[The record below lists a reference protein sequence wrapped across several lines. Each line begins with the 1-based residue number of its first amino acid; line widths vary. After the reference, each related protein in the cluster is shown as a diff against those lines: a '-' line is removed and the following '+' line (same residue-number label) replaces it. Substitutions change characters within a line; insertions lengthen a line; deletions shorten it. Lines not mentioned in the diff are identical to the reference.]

1 VSVAVSRPTAA
12 RGPDPT
18 VVRWGI
24 YEAVALG
31 LATYARTAF
40 RVRALGRPYPLE
52 PGTLIVS
59 SHRSD
64 ADVPLFVAGFY
75 RHAHGRLRRNGR
87 VHFAVRD
94 DLFIPGFFAGYP
106 PRLPLA
112 ARRLLFPIGIGGVF
126 GRAVPCLPIRSA
138 KRMRLVELL
147 EDHRE
152 EPLDELL
159 PPALREPFVLRAA
172 ELGQPEPQRAS
183 DVLQG
188 SYADLLWHVVDDV
201 DVTGASAEE
210 SWRRRGAA
218 AAGDFRRL
226 VDVVR
231 GGGYL
236 LLFPEGRPSPDGTL
250 GPLMRGVAALVRR
263 AAPRAVLPL
272 APAYD
277 PLGPGRP
284 RAFLGLGIPTP
295 PPTTD
300 VDDQVLALLR
310 RTTPLT
316 VGQVV
321 ASYAGE
327 PGSLDARLAA
337 EVRTARAE
345 GRPFE
350 PELEGEAYRRQRLGE
365 AVSAAAAADEAVLER
380 LAREYASAREG

>member
-1 VSVAVSRPTAA
+1 
-12 RGPDPT
+12 
-18 VVRWGI
+18 VRWGI

-31 LATYARTAF
+31 LATYARSAF
-40 RVRALGRPYPLE
+40 RVRALGERHPLE

-75 RHAHGRLRRNGR
+75 RYAHGRLRRNGR
-87 VHFAVRD
+87 IHFAVRD
-94 DLFIPGFFAGYP
+94 DLFLPGFFAGYP
-106 PRLPLA
+106 PSLPLA
-112 ARRLLFPIGIGGVF
+112 ARRLLFPVGIGGVF

-147 EDHRE
+147 TDLPDER
-152 EPLDELL
+152 LDDVL
-159 PPALREPFVLRAA
+159 PPGFREPFLQRAV
-172 ELGQPEPQRAS
+172 ELGRPEPQRAS
-183 DVLQG
+183 DVVNG
-188 SYADLLWHVVDDV
+188 FYADLLWRAVDDA
-201 DVTGASAEE
+201 DLNGARAEE

-236 LLFPEGRPSPDGTL
+236 LLFPEGRPSPDGTI

-272 APAYD
+272 SPAYD

-284 RAFLGLGIPTP
+284 RAFLGLGSPAP
-295 PPTTD
+295 PPTAD
-300 VDDQVLALLR
+300 VDETVLGLLR

-321 ASYAGE
+321 AFFAGE
-327 PGSLDARLAA
+327 PASLERRLAT
-337 EVRTARAE
+337 EVRVARAE

-350 PELEGEAYRRQRLGE
+350 PELEQEVHRRHRLAE
-365 AVSAAAAADEAVLER
+365 AVSAAAEADGAVLER
-380 LAREYASAREG
+380 LAREYASAREP

>member
-12 RGPDPT
+12 RVADPT

-31 LATYARTAF
+31 LAGYARAAF
-40 RVRALGRPYPLE
+40 RVRAVGERHPLE

-75 RHAHGRLRRNGR
+75 RNAHGLFRRNGR
-87 VHFAVRD
+87 IHFAVRD
-94 DLFIPGFFAGYP
+94 DLFLPGFFAGYP

-112 ARRLLFPIGIGGVF
+112 ARRMLFPLGIGGVF

-147 EDHRE
+147 AEHVE
-152 EPLDELL
+152 APLAELL
-159 PPALREPFVLRAA
+159 PPSFREPFVERAA
-172 ELGQPEPQRAS
+172 DLGRPEPQRAG
-183 DVLQG
+183 DVLGG
-188 SYADLLWHVVDDV
+188 SYADLLWHVADDT
-201 DVTGASAEE
+201 DLTGAPAAE
-210 SWRRRGAA
+210 SWRRRGTA
-218 AAGDFRRL
+218 AAGDFRGL
-226 VDVVR
+226 VNVVR

-236 LLFPEGRPSPDGTL
+236 LIFPEGRPSPDGSI

-263 AAPRAVLPL
+263 AAPRSVLPL

-284 RAFLGLGIPTP
+284 RAFLGLGTP
-295 PPTTD
+295 AAAPVAD
-300 VDDQVLALLR
+300 ADAEVLRLLR

-316 VGQVV
+316 VGQVA
-321 ASYAGE
+321 ASFGGE
-327 PGSLDARLAA
+327 PASLERRLDA
-337 EVRTARAE
+337 EVRAARAE

-350 PELEGEAYRRQRLGE
+350 PELEQAAYRRKRLAE
-365 AVSAAAAADEAVLER
+365 AVAAAAHTAPTVVER
-380 LAREYASAREG
+380 LAREYESAREG

>member
-12 RGPDPT
+12 RAADPT

-31 LATYARTAF
+31 LTGYARAAF
-40 RVRALGRPYPLE
+40 RVRAVGERRPLE

-75 RHAHGRLRRNGR
+75 RCAHGLLRRNGR

-94 DLFIPGFFAGYP
+94 DLFLPGFFAGYP

-112 ARRLLFPIGIGGVF
+112 ARRLLFPLGIGGVF

-147 EDHRE
+147 GEHED
-152 EPLDELL
+152 EPLAELL
-159 PPALREPFVLRAA
+159 PPGFREPFVERAA
-172 ELGQPEPQRAS
+172 ALGQPEPQRAG
-183 DVLQG
+183 DVLGG
-188 SYADLLWHVVDDV
+188 SYADLLWRDADDTEL
-201 DVTGASAEE
+201 TGERAEE

-218 AAGDFRRL
+218 AAGDFRGL

-236 LLFPEGRPSPDGTL
+236 LIFPEGRPSPDGSI

-263 AAPRAVLPL
+263 AAPRSVLPL

-277 PLGPGRP
+277 PLSRGRP
-284 RAFLGLGIPTP
+284 RAFLGLGTP
-295 PPTTD
+295 SAAPVAD
-300 VDDQVLALLR
+300 AEVEVLRLLR

-321 ASYAGE
+321 ARFATD
-327 PGSLDARLAA
+327 PASLERRLGA
-337 EVRTARAE
+337 EVREARAA

-350 PELEGEAYRRQRLGE
+350 PELEGGAYRRERLDE
-365 AVSAAAAADEAVLER
+365 AVAAAADAEPAVLER